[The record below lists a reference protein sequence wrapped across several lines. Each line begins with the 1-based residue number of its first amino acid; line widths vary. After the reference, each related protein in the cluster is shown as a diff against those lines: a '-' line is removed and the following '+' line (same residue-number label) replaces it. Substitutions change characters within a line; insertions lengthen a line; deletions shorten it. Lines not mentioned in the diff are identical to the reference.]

1 MCARVAIDL
10 SLFDIIADA
19 NGPITAAE
27 LATKSKADE
36 QLIGRFIALWREWY
50 Y

>member
-10 SLFDIIADA
+10 NLFDIITNA

-27 LATKSKADE
+27 LAAKSKADE
-36 QLIGRFIALWREWY
+36 QLVGEITAL
-50 Y
+50 